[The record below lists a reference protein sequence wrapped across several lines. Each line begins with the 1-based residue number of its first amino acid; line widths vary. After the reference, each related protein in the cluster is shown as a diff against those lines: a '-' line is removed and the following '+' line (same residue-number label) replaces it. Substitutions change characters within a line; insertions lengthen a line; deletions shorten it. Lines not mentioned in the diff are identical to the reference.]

1 MVFKIIKGALMALN
15 SPDKIRWDLTSLY
28 ADLDD
33 EKLQADLGS
42 AHQQAEQ
49 FRDDFHG
56 KINRPE
62 INPGSFSKALKEYE
76 ALQLK
81 VLKPYLFAQLLF
93 YSESDNPGHTSLVA
107 KVREAWQAIHELTLF
122 FELEILALEEGMYRT
137 LLKNASVAP
146 FAHYLSTVRAHA
158 AYTQSEAVEQALK
171 RKDLSGKEAFVQ
183 LFDELTAGF
192 TYSYQF
198 PGETEEREA
207 TGEELLSL
215 IYHPDRQVRETAFA
229 TFLDKHADNALVLTS
244 CFNNLLLDHGKEAEL
259 RHYPDLMTPTHLS
272 SETDPEMVEQMLTVT
287 EAHYPLAQEYFE
299 LKRRLLGLDKL
310 KNTDLY
316 APVAVEPRKYTFP
329 EALDLVIDAFRGFS
343 PEVAEIV
350 ERLVAEGKLDVTP
363 RSGKSGGAFCM
374 GLYPGADPYVLLN
387 FTGTL
392 RDVSTLAHELGHA
405 VHYVLS
411 GEQNFFHY
419 HAPLPLAETAS
430 VFGEMLLTRAL
441 LEGEPDRQTRIS
453 LLCTKIEEIIAT
465 TFRQTVLTRFELAA
479 HTRRG
484 QDLLAADEIC
494 ELWLAENAK
503 LLGDG
508 VEMIPAYR
516 WGWSYISHFIHARFY
531 CYSYVFGELLVLALY
546 QKYRAEGASFIPA
559 YMKILRAGGSVRPD
573 ALVKPLGI
581 DLADPDFWAQGYG
594 LVGEL
599 IDELKGLIQSDKKV
613 LKS

>member
-1 MVFKIIKGALMALN
+1 MTNIT
-15 SPDKIRWDLTSLY
+15 PQKIRWDLTPLYLATDDHALEEDLSLALREAEEFRASY
-28 ADLDD
+28 HGRINLPELD
-33 EKLQADLGS
+33 
-42 AHQQAEQ
+42 
-49 FRDDFHG
+49 
-56 KINRPE
+56 PE
-62 INPGSFSKALKEYE
+62 IFVESLNRYE
-76 ALQLK
+76 SLQLK

-93 YSESDNPGHTSLVA
+93 YGESNKPEHTALVA
-107 KVREAWQAIHELTLF
+107 QVREAWQSVHELTLF
-122 FELEILALEEGMYRT
+122 FELEILTLDEKVYSALVEHQ
-137 LLKNASVAP
+137 LVAP
-146 FAHYLSTVRAHA
+146 YAHYLTTVRAHA
-158 AYTQSEAVEQALK
+158 PYTQSESVEQALK
-171 RKDLSGKEAFVQ
+171 RKDLSGKDAFVQ

-192 TYSYQF
+192 TYRYKF
-198 PGETEEREA
+198 PEEEAERDA

-215 IYHPDRQVRETAFA
+215 IYHSDRTVRETAFT
-229 TFLDKHADNALVLTS
+229 TFLDKHEENALVLTS

-259 RHYPDLMTPTHLS
+259 RNYPDLMTPTHLS
-272 SETDPEMVEQMLTVT
+272 SETAPEMVEQMLSVT

-299 LKRRLLGLDKL
+299 LKRTLLGLDKL

-316 APVAVEPRKYTFP
+316 APVTQEGKRYSFS
-329 EALDLVIDAFRGFS
+329 ESLDLVLSAFRGFS
-343 PEVAEIV
+343 PEMSDVV
-350 ERLVAEGKLDVTP
+350 ERLVATGKVDVAP
-363 RSGKSGGAFCM
+363 RPGKSGGAFCM

-411 GEQNFFHY
+411 GEQNFYHY

-441 LEGEPDRQTRIS
+441 LDNEPDRQTRIS

-479 HTRRG
+479 HQKRG
-484 QDLLAADEIC
+484 QELLSSDDIC

-503 LLGDG
+503 LLGAN
-508 VEMIPAYR
+508 VEMIPSYR

-546 QKYRAEGASFIPA
+546 QKYRAEGSAFIPS
-559 YMKILRAGGSVRPD
+559 YLTMLSAGGSVRPED
-573 ALVKPLGI
+573 LVKPLGI
-581 DLADPDFWAQGYG
+581 DLADPEFWAQGYG

-599 IDELKGLIQSDKKV
+599 IEELKELVGS
-613 LKS
+613 

>member
-1 MVFKIIKGALMALN
+1 MSQISA
-15 SPDKIRWDLTSLY
+15 DKIRWDLASLY

-33 EKLQADLGS
+33 EKLQSDLNA
-42 AHQQAEQ
+42 AHQLAEQ
-49 FRDDFHG
+49 FRDAFHG
-56 KINRPE
+56 KINHPE
-62 INPGSFSKALKEYE
+62 INPVSFSKALKEYE

-93 YSESDNPGHTSLVA
+93 YSESSNPEHTSLVS

-122 FELEILALEEGMYRT
+122 FELEILALQEGVYQALMED
-137 LLKNASVAP
+137 LSVAP

-158 AYTQSEAVEQALK
+158 EYTQSEAVEQALK

-183 LFDELTAGF
+183 LFDELTSGF
-192 TYSYQF
+192 TYNYKF
-198 PGETEEREA
+198 PGEAEEREA

-229 TFLDKHADNALVLTS
+229 TFLNKHADNALVLTS

-259 RHYPDLMTPTHLS
+259 RSYPDLMTPTHLS
-272 SETDPEMVEQMLTVT
+272 SETDPEMVEQMLSVT

-316 APVAVEPRKYTFP
+316 APVGVEPRKYTFP

-343 PEVAEIV
+343 PEMAEIV
-350 ERLVAEGKLDVTP
+350 ERLIAEGKLDVTP

-441 LEGEPDRQTRIS
+441 LESEPDRQTRIS

-484 QDLLAADEIC
+484 QDLLAPDEIC
-494 ELWLAENAK
+494 DLWLSENAK

-546 QKYRAEGASFIPA
+546 QKYREEGADFIPA
-559 YMKILRAGGSVRPD
+559 YMKILSSGGSVRPD
-573 ALVKPLGI
+573 VLVKPLGI

-599 IDELKGLIQSDKKV
+599 IEELKGLVAQKGEA
-613 LKS
+613 

>member
-1 MVFKIIKGALMALN
+1 MALN

-33 EKLQADLGS
+33 EKLQADLGA

-49 FRDDFHG
+49 FRDAFHG
-56 KINRPE
+56 RINHPE
-62 INPGSFSKALKEYE
+62 ISPASFSKALKEYE
-76 ALQLK
+76 ALQLL

-93 YSESDNPGHTSLVA
+93 YSESSNPGHTSLVA
-107 KVREAWQAIHELTLF
+107 RVREAWQEIHELTLF
-122 FELEILALEEGMYRT
+122 FELEILALEEDVYRT
-137 LLKNASVAP
+137 LLEDAAVAP

-183 LFDELTAGF
+183 LFDELTSGF
-192 TYSYQF
+192 SYSYRF

-215 IYHPDRQVRETAFA
+215 IYHTDRQVRETAFA

-299 LKRRLLGLDKL
+299 LKRCLLGLDKL

-316 APVAVEPRKYTFP
+316 APVAVEPRTYTFS

-343 PEVAEIV
+343 PEMAEIV
-350 ERLVAEGKLDVTP
+350 ERLVVEGKLDVTP

-441 LEGEPDRQTRIS
+441 LEGEPDRQTRMS

-503 LLGDG
+503 LLGDD
-508 VEMIPAYR
+508 VEMIPSYR

-546 QKYRAEGASFIPA
+546 QKYRTEGASFIPA

-599 IDELKGLIQSDKKV
+599 IDELKGLIKSDKKV

>member
-1 MVFKIIKGALMALN
+1 MLQTSA
-15 SPDKIRWDLTSLY
+15 DKIRWDLTSLY
-28 ADLDD
+28 TDFDD
-33 EKLQADLGS
+33 EKLQADLVD

-49 FRDDFHG
+49 FRNAFHG
-56 KINRPE
+56 KINHPE
-62 INPGSFSKALKEYE
+62 INPASLCKALKEYE
-76 ALQLK
+76 ALQLL

-93 YSESDNPGHTSLVA
+93 YAESSKPEHASLVA
-107 KVREAWQAIHELTLF
+107 KVREAWQVIHDLTLF
-122 FELEILALEEGMYRT
+122 LELEILALDEEVYRS
-137 LLKNASVAP
+137 LLESKSVAP
-146 FAHYLSTVRAHA
+146 FAHYLSTLRAHA

-183 LFDELTAGF
+183 LFDELTSGF
-192 TYSYQF
+192 SYRYQF
-198 PGETEEREA
+198 PGEAEQREA

-259 RHYPDLMTPTHLS
+259 RNYPDLMTPTHLS
-272 SETDPEMVEQMLTVT
+272 CETDPEMVEQMLSVT
-287 EAHYPLAQEYFE
+287 EAHYPLAQDYFE
-299 LKRRLLGLDKL
+299 LKRQLLGLDTL

-316 APVAVEPRKYTFP
+316 APVGVESRKYSFA

-343 PEVAEIV
+343 PEMAEIV
-350 ERLVAEGKLDVTP
+350 ERLISTGKLDVTP
-363 RSGKSGGAFCM
+363 RPGKTGGAFCM

-411 GEQNFFHY
+411 AEQNFFHY

-430 VFGEMLLTRAL
+430 VFGEMLLTRTL
-441 LEGEPDRQTRIS
+441 LESEPDRQTRIS

-479 HTRRG
+479 HKRRG
-484 QDLLAADEIC
+484 EALLASDEIC
-494 ELWLAENAK
+494 QLWLAENAK

-508 VEMIPAYR
+508 VEMIPSYR

-559 YMKILRAGGSVRPD
+559 YMKILRSGGSVRPD

-594 LVGEL
+594 LVSEL
-599 IDELKGLIQSDKKV
+599 IEELKLLVAQGNEG
-613 LKS
+613 

>member
-1 MVFKIIKGALMALN
+1 MPQI
-15 SPDKIRWDLTSLY
+15 SPDKIRWDLTPLY

-33 EKLQADLGS
+33 EKLQSDLS
-42 AHQQAEQ
+42 AAHQLAEQ
-49 FRDDFHG
+49 FRDAFHG
-56 KINRPE
+56 KINCPE
-62 INPGSFSKALKEYE
+62 INPASFSKALKEYE
-76 ALQLK
+76 ALQLI

-93 YSESDNPGHTSLVA
+93 YSESSNPGHTSLVA
-107 KVREAWQAIHELTLF
+107 RVREAWQAIHELTLF
-122 FELEILALEEGMYRT
+122 FELEILAFDEDVYQT
-137 LLKNASVAP
+137 LLEDLSVVP
-146 FAHYLSTVRAHA
+146 FTHYLSTVRAHA
-158 AYTQSEAVEQALK
+158 EYTQSEAVEQALK

-192 TYSYQF
+192 TYRYQF
-198 PGETEEREA
+198 PGEPEEREA

-215 IYHPDRQVRETAFA
+215 IYNPDRQVRETAFA

-244 CFNNLLLDHGKEAEL
+244 CFNNLLLDHGKETEL
-259 RHYPDLMTPTHLS
+259 RNYPDLMTPTHLS
-272 SETDPEMVEQMLTVT
+272 SETDPEMVEQMLSVT

-299 LKRRLLGLDKL
+299 LKRHLLGLDKL

-316 APVAVEPRKYTFP
+316 APVGVEPRKYTFP

-343 PEVAEIV
+343 PEMAEIV

-363 RSGKSGGAFCM
+363 RPGKSGGAFCM

-387 FTGTL
+387 FTGSL

-441 LEGEPDRQTRIS
+441 LENEPDRQTRIS

-484 QDLLAADEIC
+484 QDLLVTDEIC

-508 VEMIPAYR
+508 VEMIPSYR
-516 WGWSYISHFIHARFY
+516 WGWCYISHFIHARFY

-594 LVGEL
+594 LVSEL
-599 IDELKGLIQSDKKV
+599 IEELKGLVVMEADGG
-613 LKS
+613 

>member
-1 MVFKIIKGALMALN
+1 MHTRLQEN
-15 SPDKIRWDLTSLY
+15 IRWDLNWLY
-28 ADLDD
+28 TGVNDPEIQKDLDRARQLADAFREQYYGQINTADLNAGF
-33 EKLQADLGS
+33 L
-42 AHQQAEQ
+42 
-49 FRDDFHG
+49 
-56 KINRPE
+56 
-62 INPGSFSKALKEYE
+62 SKALQQYE
-76 ALQLK
+76 SLQLL
-81 VLKPYLFAQLLF
+81 VLRPYLYGQLLF
-93 YSESDNPGHTSLVA
+93 YADSSQHEHTGLLA
-107 KVREAWQAIHELTLF
+107 KVRDAWQVIHELTLF
-122 FELEILALEEGMYRT
+122 FELEILAFEE
-137 LLKNASVAP
+137 ASFQALARSDVLADYS
-146 FAHYLSTVRAHA
+146 HYLQTVRAHA
-158 AYTQSEAVEQALK
+158 PYTLSEQVEQALK
-171 RKDLSGKEAFVQ
+171 RKDLSGKDAFVQ
-183 LFDELTAGF
+183 LFDELTSGLK
-192 TYSYQF
+192 YLYQF
-198 PGETEEREA
+198 PDEDEAREA
-207 TGEELLSL
+207 SGEELLAL

-259 RHYPDLMTPTHLS
+259 RNYPDLMTPTHLS
-272 SETDPEMVEQMLTVT
+272 SETDPEMVEQMLSVT
-287 EAHYPLAQEYFE
+287 EACYPLAQEYFE

-316 APVAVEPRKYTFP
+316 APLGVESRKYSFS
-329 EALDLVIDAFRGFS
+329 EALDLVKEAFRGFS
-343 PEVAEIV
+343 PEMAEIV
-350 ERLVAEGKLDVTP
+350 ERLVATGRLDVTP

-392 RDVSTLAHELGHA
+392 RDVTTLAHELGHA
-405 VHYVLS
+405 VHYVLA

-419 HAPLPLAETAS
+419 HAPLPMAETAS
-430 VFGEMLLTRAL
+430 VFAEMLLTRAL
-441 LEGEPDRQTRIS
+441 LKSEPDRQTRIS

-479 HTRRG
+479 HKRRG
-484 QDLLAADEIC
+484 EALLASDEIC

-508 VEMIPAYR
+508 VEMIPSYR

-546 QKYRAEGASFIPA
+546 QKYRAQGDSFMPA
-559 YMKILRAGGSVRPD
+559 YMKLLSSGGSVRPD

-599 IDELKGLIQSDKKV
+599 IDELKGLWEAS
-613 LKS
+613 SE

>member
-1 MVFKIIKGALMALN
+1 M
-15 SPDKIRWDLTSLY
+15 
-28 ADLDD
+28 
-33 EKLQADLGS
+33 
-42 AHQQAEQ
+42 
-49 FRDDFHG
+49 
-56 KINRPE
+56 
-62 INPGSFSKALKEYE
+62 
-76 ALQLK
+76 
-81 VLKPYLFAQLLF
+81 LKPYLFAQLLF
-93 YSESDNPGHTSLVA
+93 YAESSKQEHTSLVA
-107 KVREAWQAIHELTLF
+107 RVREAWQAIHELTLF
-122 FELEILALEEGMYRT
+122 FELEILSLEEELYLS
-137 LLKNASVAP
+137 LLEDKSVAS
-146 FAHYLSTVRAHA
+146 FAHYLSTLRAHA

-192 TYSYQF
+192 SYSYQF
-198 PGETEEREA
+198 PGETEQRET
-207 TGEELLSL
+207 TGEELLAL
-215 IYHPDRQVRETAFA
+215 IYHADRQVRETAFA

-259 RHYPDLMTPTHLS
+259 RNYPDLMTPTHLS
-272 SETDPEMVEQMLTVT
+272 SETDPVMVEQMLSVT

-316 APVAVEPRKYTFP
+316 APVGVESRTYTFSA
-329 EALDLVIDAFRGFS
+329 ALDLVIDAFRGFS
-343 PEVAEIV
+343 PVMAEIV
-350 ERLVAEGKLDVTP
+350 ERLVATGKLDVTP

-441 LEGEPDRQTRIS
+441 LESEPDRQTRIS

-479 HTRRG
+479 HTRRAEA
-484 QDLLAADEIC
+484 LLARDEIC
-494 ELWLAENAK
+494 ELWLAENAR

-508 VEMIPAYR
+508 VEMIPSYR

-546 QKYRAEGASFIPA
+546 QKYRAEGASFIPE
-559 YMKILRAGGSVRPD
+559 YMNILRSGGSVRPD

-581 DLADPDFWAQGYG
+581 DLADPDFWKQGYG
-594 LVGEL
+594 LVEELIGEL
-599 IDELKGLIQSDKKV
+599 KDLIVQEDEG
-613 LKS
+613 

>member
-1 MVFKIIKGALMALN
+1 MKEF
-15 SPDKIRWDLTSLY
+15 SPDKAFWDLTFFYSSP
-28 ADLDD
+28 DD
-33 EKLQADLGS
+33 AGLQVALTKAS
-42 AHQQAEQ
+42 ELAKQ
-49 FRDDFHG
+49 FRKSYYG
-56 KINRPE
+56 RINSPAGT
-62 INPGSFSKALKEYE
+62 PAKLTH
-76 ALQLK
+76 ALQQYERLQLE
-81 VLKPYLFAQLLF
+81 VLKPYLYAQLLF
-93 YSESDNPGHTSLVA
+93 YSDSSKPEHTRLVA
-107 KVREAWQAIHELTLF
+107 QVREAWQAIHELTLF
-122 FELEILALEEGMYRT
+122 FELEILALDEAAYRA
-137 LLKNASVAP
+137 LVQNAAVIP
-146 FAHYLSTVRAHA
+146 YAHYLNTVRAHA
-158 AYTQSEAVEQALK
+158 PYTQSESVEQALK

-192 TYSYQF
+192 SYRYQF
-198 PGETEEREA
+198 PGEEKERET

-215 IYHPDRQVRETAFA
+215 IYHSDRTVRETAFA
-229 TFLDKHADNALVLTS
+229 TFLDKHAKNSLVLTS

-259 RHYPDLMTPTHLS
+259 RDYPDLMTPTHLS

-287 EAHYPLAQEYFE
+287 EEHYPLAQEYFE
-299 LKRRLLGLDKL
+299 LKRQLLGLDKL

-316 APVAVEPRKYTFP
+316 APVGKEARQYSFS

-343 PEVAEIV
+343 PEMAEIV

-387 FTGTL
+387 FTGSL

-441 LEGEPDRQTRIS
+441 LESEPDRQTRIS

-494 ELWLAENAK
+494 DLWLSENAK

-508 VEMIPAYR
+508 VEMIPSYR

-546 QKYRAEGASFIPA
+546 QKYRAEGASFVPE
-559 YMKILRAGGSVRPD
+559 YMKILRAGGSVRPG
-573 ALVKPLGI
+573 ALVEPLGI

-599 IDELKGLIQSDKKV
+599 IDELKGLVEQKGES
-613 LKS
+613 

>member
-1 MVFKIIKGALMALN
+1 MLQT

-28 ADLDD
+28 TALDD
-33 EKLQADLGS
+33 EKLEDDLVT

-56 KINRPE
+56 KINCPE
-62 INPGSFSKALKEYE
+62 ITPTSFSKALHAYQE
-76 ALQLK
+76 LQLK

-93 YSESDNPGHTSLVA
+93 YSESNNPEHTSLVA
-107 KVREAWQAIHELTLF
+107 KVREAWQVIHDLTLF
-122 FELEILALEEGMYRT
+122 FELEVLALEEAAYQA
-137 LLKNASVAP
+137 LLGDSSIAS
-146 FAHYLSTVRAHA
+146 FAHYLSTVRAHV

-183 LFDELTAGF
+183 LFDELTSGF
-192 TYSYQF
+192 SYSYQF

-259 RHYPDLMTPTHLS
+259 RNYPDLMTPTHLS
-272 SETDPEMVEQMLTVT
+272 SETDPEVVEQMLSVT
-287 EAHYPLAQEYFE
+287 EAHYPLAQQYFE
-299 LKRRLLGLDKL
+299 LKRQLLGLDKL

-316 APVAVEPRKYTFP
+316 APVGVEPRRYTFS
-329 EALDLVIDAFRGFS
+329 EALDLVIGAFRGFS
-343 PEVAEIV
+343 PEMAEIV
-350 ERLVAEGKLDVTP
+350 ERLAAEGKLDVTP

-441 LEGEPDRQTRIS
+441 LEAEPDRQTRIS

-484 QDLLAADEIC
+484 QSLLTSDELC

-508 VEMIPAYR
+508 VEMIPSYR
-516 WGWSYISHFIHARFY
+516 WGWSYISHFVHARFY

-546 QKYRAEGASFIPA
+546 QKYRAEGAGFIPA

-573 ALVKPLGI
+573 ALVRPMGI
-581 DLADPDFWAQGYG
+581 DLANPGFWKQGYG
-594 LVGEL
+594 LVEEL
-599 IDELKGLIQSDKKV
+599 IEELQVLIRNGDDG
-613 LKS
+613 